1 MTGPAIVVTGASTG
15 IGRACVAKAAR
26 AGAHVFA
33 GVRKQADADSLTAE
47 FGAKVTPLI
56 FDVTDNAAVMKAA
69 EAVDK
74 ALAGHKLMGL
84 VNNAGVA
91 TPGPL
96 LHLTADE
103 LKGQLDINLIGVH
116 QVTQAF
122 LPLLGSDTG
131 RQGPPGRIV
140 MISSVAGENGSPFM
154 GAYSASKH
162 ALEGYSQS
170 LRRELMLFGIDV
182 VVVAPGAIATPIWS
196 KGSGEDMLERY
207 ANSPY
212 RAAVAKVR
220 DFMVAG
226 GAAGLKPEAVGEL
239 VWNALTNPSPKVRY
253 RIMKNELTSWT
264 LPRLLLGARGMDR
277 AIASRLGLKPGLQ

>member
-15 IGRACVAKAAR
+15 IGRACVAKAAQ

-47 FGAKVTPLI
+47 FGARVTPLI
-56 FDVTDNAAVMKAA
+56 FDVTDAAAVKVAA
-69 EAVDK
+69 GMVSK
-74 ALAGHKLMGL
+74 ALDGKKLMGL

-96 LHLTADE
+96 LYLTADE
-103 LKGQLDINLIGVH
+103 MRAQFEVNFIGVH

-122 LPLLGSDTG
+122 TPLLGAETDRS
-131 RQGPPGRIV
+131 GPPGRIV
-140 MISSVAGENGSPFM
+140 MISSVGGENGSPFV

-182 VVVAPGAIATPIWS
+182 IVVAPGAIATPIWS
-196 KGSGEDMLERY
+196 KGSDDSLLARY
-207 ANSPY
+207 ANTPF
-212 RAAVAKVR
+212 AAALIKVR
-220 DFMVAG
+220 DYMLSS
-226 GAAGLKPEAVGEL
+226 GAKGLKPEAVGEL
-239 VWNALTNPSPKVRY
+239 VWDCLTNPSPKTRY
-253 RIMKNELTSWT
+253 RIMRNQLTEWT
-264 LPRLLLGARGMDR
+264 LPRLLLGHRGLDR
-277 AIASRLGLKPGLQ
+277 VIAGRLGLKPGQ

>member
-1 MTGPAIVVTGASTG
+1 MPAPAIVVTGASTG
-15 IGRACVAKAAR
+15 IGRACVAKAVR

-47 FGAKVTPLI
+47 FGDKVTPLL
-56 FDVTDNAAVMKAA
+56 FDVTDNAAVLKAA
-69 EAVDK
+69 KAVEK
-74 ALAGHKLMGL
+74 AIGDRKLMGL

-91 TPGPL
+91 TPGPV
-96 LHLTADE
+96 LHLGADE
-103 LKGQLDINLIGVH
+103 LRNQLEINLIGVH
-116 QVTQAF
+116 NVTQAF

-196 KGSGEDMLERY
+196 KGSDESFLQRY

-212 RAAVAKVR
+212 RDAVAKVR
-220 DFMVAG
+220 DFMLAG
-226 GAAGLKPEAVGEL
+226 GASGLPAEAVGAL
-239 VWNALTNPSPKVRY
+239 VWEAITSPNPKTRY
-253 RIMKNELTSWT
+253 RIMRNQLTGWT
-264 LPRLLLGARGMDR
+264 LPRLLLGHRGMDR
-277 AIASRLGLKPGLQ
+277 AIASRLGLKPGAQ